1 MITEDLIPGRK
12 TSWFDVEKPDSQ
24 DFEILSEK
32 FNLPYL
38 LVQDTL
44 RPEHLPKYEF
54 TEEGH
59 FFMLRAYDQEST
71 DASISV
77 QELTRKIAIFIS
89 DHRLVTIHRI
99 HFECVDKISNKI
111 KKNHFPWS
119 IQKIVHEII
128 LEVVRS
134 YEKRVTSLQDI
145 YDDFE
150 KDILSKKNK
159 PLDFTRIYRF
169 RRQIFVIKR
178 ILKQTEEALYRSKD
192 FWKGH
197 QSMFQDVKENIDQIY
212 YELDEISDNFEHL
225 FQLHISLNDQRAN
238 EVMKV
243 LTVFS
248 SIILPIN
255 FIASFYGMNFKF
267 IPGLESPSAILW
279 VLASMTFIGVGLMWF
294 FKRKGWFFGGD

>member
-1 MITEDLIPGRK
+1 MISEDLIPGKK
-12 TSWFDVEKPDSQ
+12 TSWFDVEKPGSQ
-24 DFEILSEK
+24 DFEIISQK

-44 RPEHLPKYEF
+44 RPEHLPKYEYSD
-54 TEEGH
+54 EGH
-59 FFMLRAYDQEST
+59 FIMLRAYDQEST
-71 DASISV
+71 DASITV
-77 QELTRKIAIFIS
+77 QELTRKIALFITEN
-89 DHRLVTIHRI
+89 RLVTIHRV
-99 HFECVDKISNKI
+99 HFDCIENISDKI
-111 KKNHFPWS
+111 KKINTTWTT
-119 IQKIVHEII
+119 QKIVHEII
-128 LEVVRS
+128 LGVIRS
-134 YEKRVTSLQDI
+134 YESRVLTLQDI

-150 KDILSKKNK
+150 KDILAKKNK
-159 PLDFTRIYRF
+159 PLDFTKIYRF

-192 FWKGH
+192 FWKGS
-197 QSMFQDVKENIDQIY
+197 QSMAQDLKENIEQIY
-212 YELDEISDNFEHL
+212 YELDQISDNFEHL

-267 IPGLESPSAILW
+267 IPGLQSQSAVIWVIL
-279 VLASMTFIGVGLMWF
+279 SMTAISFALIWF

>member
-1 MITEDLIPGRK
+1 MITEDLIAGKK
-12 TSWFDVEKPDSQ
+12 TSWFDVEKPDLK

-32 FNLPYL
+32 FNLPHL

-54 TEEGH
+54 TDEGH
-59 FFMLRAYDQEST
+59 FFMLRAFDKASSEAST
-71 DASISV
+71 TV
-77 QELTRKIAIFIS
+77 QELTRKIAIFITE
-89 DHRLVTIHRI
+89 HRIVTIHRI
-99 HFECVDKISNKI
+99 HFECVDKIISKI
-111 KKNHFPWS
+111 KKNDTFWNT
-119 IQKIVHEII
+119 QKIVHEIM

-134 YEKRVTSLQDI
+134 YELRVTSLQDI

-159 PLDFTRIYRF
+159 KLDFKRIYRF

-197 QSMFQDVKENIDQIY
+197 QSLFQDIKENIDQIY
-212 YELDEISDNFEHL
+212 FELDEISDNFEHL

-267 IPGLESPSAILW
+267 IPGLQSPYAIGW
-279 VLASMTFIGVGLMWF
+279 VVASMTLIGLGLMWL